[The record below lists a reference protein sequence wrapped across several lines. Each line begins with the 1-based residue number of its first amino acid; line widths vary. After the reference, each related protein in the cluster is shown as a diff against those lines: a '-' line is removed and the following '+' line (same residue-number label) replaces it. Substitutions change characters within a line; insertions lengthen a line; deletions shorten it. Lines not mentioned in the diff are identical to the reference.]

1 MNCRDVFEKIDS
13 LYDTYVQVWEDVCN
27 LESPTS
33 DKAGVDAVGNYFIK
47 MAEARGWKVEINE
60 QPVSGNA
67 VCITMNPD
75 AAGVPVSLSGHMDTV
90 HAVGSFGT
98 PAVRRDAMKIYG
110 PGVCDC
116 KGGIVMGFLAM
127 DALDQ
132 CGFRERPIH
141 LLLQSDEE
149 VGSTPSKHG
158 TIRFICEKAK
168 DSVAFLNLEGSTPGE
183 ICLVRKGIAN
193 FVFTITGQEA
203 HSSKCATEG
212 ANAILEAAHKI
223 IELEKIK
230 DVDGLTCCCS
240 VIEGGTL
247 SNIVPGKCTFK
258 ANVRFTNA
266 EQLQWMRE
274 YSQKLAAQVF
284 VPGCTT
290 EVNKPGCRVAME
302 YCERNAQLLDK
313 MNNIW
318 EACGMSR
325 CAMSKRTGGSDAA
338 DVTMAGIPCVDNMG
352 AWGDAIH
359 SGDEFAY
366 LSSLGEATK
375 RIAAVVMHI

>member
-1 MNCRDVFEKIDS
+1 MNFRDIFEKIDS
-13 LYDTYVQVWEDVCN
+13 LYDRYVQVWEDVCN
-27 LESPTS
+27 IESPTS
-33 DKAGVDAVGNYFIK
+33 HKAGVDAVSNYFIR
-47 MAEARGWKVEINE
+47 MAEERGWKVEVCE
-60 QPVSGNA
+60 QAVAGNA

-75 AAGVPVSLSGHMDTV
+75 AAGMPVSISGHMDTV

-98 PAVRRDAMKIYG
+98 PAVHRDAEKIYG

-127 DALDQ
+127 DALHQ
-132 CGFRERPIH
+132 CGFRDRPVH

-149 VGSTPSKHG
+149 VGSGISKKE

-183 ICLVRKGIAN
+183 ICLVRKGISN
-193 FVFTITGQEA
+193 FIFTVTGKEA

-258 ANVRFTNA
+258 ANVRFANA
-266 EQLQWMRE
+266 EQLNWMRE
-274 YSQKLAAQVF
+274 YTQKLAAQVF

-302 YCERNAQLLDK
+302 YCERNVQLLDK
-313 MNNIW
+313 MNDIW
-318 EACGMSR
+318 ETCGMSR
-325 CAMSKRTGGSDAA
+325 CAMSKGTGGSDAA
-338 DVTMAGIPCVDNMG
+338 YVTAAGIPCVDNMG
-352 AWGDAIH
+352 AWGGNNH
-359 SGDEFAY
+359 SFDEFAY

-375 RIAAVVMHI
+375 RIAAVLMNI